1 MVKSF
6 SNQIF
11 IVNLTSSIEFLGFV
25 SMKPLNQTE
34 SEEESEIIDNEY
46 YETTDLTF
54 LNECLKIHNQLRKF
68 HGAKPFRLDKKV
80 CSL

>member
-1 MVKSF
+1 MKS
-6 SNQIF
+6 
-11 IVNLTSSIEFLGFV
+11 
-25 SMKPLNQTE
+25 LNNT
-34 SEEESEIIDNEY
+34 EEESEIIDNEY

-68 HGAKPFRLDKKV
+68 HGAKPFKLDKKV

>member
-1 MVKSF
+1 M
-6 SNQIF
+6 
-11 IVNLTSSIEFLGFV
+11 NLISSIEFLGLV
-25 SMKPLNQTE
+25 SMKSLNNT
-34 SEEESEIIDNEY
+34 EEESEIIDNEY

-68 HGAKPFRLDKKV
+68 HGAKPFKLDKKV